1 MYNQIIMQVS
11 PFNMNLGA
19 HVYTARNVIR
29 VEETSRGGRQRARRG
44 R

>member
-19 HVYTARNVIR
+19 HVCTARSVIR
-29 VEETSRGGRQRARRG
+29 VGETSRDRRKRARRYH
-44 R
+44 